1 MPKAKPDSSAK
12 PGGIPSLPRIHTV
25 RKQKVMLDSELAAL
39 FGVETKVFNQAIRR
53 NAGKFPGD
61 FAFQL
66 TREELT
72 NLRSQIV
79 TSSSS
84 VETTPRSQ
92 TVTLKEH
99 GGLRYLPWVF
109 TEHGAIMAA
118 MVLRSEHAVAMSVF
132 VVRAFVQ
139 MRDQISSNLGV
150 LRRLA
155 EIDKKLLEHDS
166 VLREVIERLSPLLN
180 PAPEDESKKSKIGFV
195 SRAARRAPA
204 RATPPLRS
212 GATPPSRHDHLR
224 AAALRHQGNR

>member
-1 MPKAKPDSSAK
+1 MGNSKAQTQAQPN
-12 PGGIPSLPRIHTV
+12 PVLPRIHTV
-25 RKQKVMLDSELAAL
+25 RKQKVMFDSELAAL

-53 NAGKFPGD
+53 NAERFPAD
-61 FAFQL
+61 FSFNPTAQ
-66 TREELT
+66 EVT
-72 NLRSQIV
+72 NF
-79 TSSSS
+79 
-84 VETTPRSQ
+84 RSQ
-92 TVTLKEH
+92 TVTLKSH
-99 GGLRYLPWVF
+99 GGPRYLPWVF

-166 VLREVIERLSPLLN
+166 VLREVVERLSPLLN
-180 PAPEDESKKSKIGFV
+180 PPPENETAKPKIGFV

-204 RATPPLRS
+204 RATPALRS
-212 GATPPSRHDHLR
+212 GATPPSGHDHLR
-224 AAALRHQGNR
+224 ASALRHRGNR

>member
-1 MPKAKPDSSAK
+1 MGKATSDSSSK
-12 PGGIPSLPRIHTV
+12 PGGIPLLPRIHTV

-53 NAGKFPGD
+53 NAGKFPAD

-72 NLRSQIV
+72 NLRSQFV

-84 VETTPRSQ
+84 AENTLRSQ

-139 MRDQISSNLGV
+139 MRDQISSNPGV

-180 PAPEDESKKSKIGFV
+180 PPPDDDAKKPKIGYH
-195 SRAARRAPA
+195 RC
-204 RATPPLRS
+204 
-212 GATPPSRHDHLR
+212 
-224 AAALRHQGNR
+224 NR